1 MSQRIRRGL
10 ATWLTSSCTPIFVLD
25 DRRVILVFNS
35 GCEELTQ
42 WSAAEVIG
50 QTCLFQN
57 DPNPGRVTCLTGA
70 LCPPEGILPGQMLS
84 RPIMIQRKDGTTLER
99 DLYFFLLDSS
109 EEQGM
114 QHVLGIM
121 TERSQPPSPV
131 ADSHLQIGR
140 HTAELYLRY
149 GVDRLVATTPA
160 MQRVAA
166 QIEIA
171 RKHLATIHLYGE
183 KGTGREHVA
192 RLIHYSSPQRAKR
205 FIPIR
210 CETAS
215 HFELTQILQRLA
227 EGSEGDAGTVYLD
240 EISLLPGDLQAVVLA
255 LCEQPGRR
263 WISSSTVKLD
273 AVAEE
278 AFHPALIARLTA
290 LTITLPPLRD
300 RLTDVPLLAQ
310 QLLEECNTP
319 RSQQYNEFT
328 PAVLRLFQQH
338 AWPGNIDELAQVVA
352 KACQRSSS
360 SIVDVEAL
368 PMEFEAQLQSRAI
381 RPLSYLV
388 PLDEQLAQFERACI
402 VEALK
407 DSRGNKSLAAEKLGI
422 PRAKLYRR
430 LEQLGLSTEV
440 ADLDFSHTANLPE
453 SPEQ

>member
-10 ATWLTSSCTPIFVLD
+10 ATWLTSSRTPIFVLD
-25 DRRVILVFNS
+25 DRRVILVFNA

-42 WSAAEVIG
+42 WTAAELIG

-57 DPNPGRVTCLTGA
+57 DPNPDRVSCLTGT
-70 LCPPEGILPGQMLS
+70 LCPPEGLQPGQVLS
-84 RPIMIQRKDGTTLER
+84 RPVMIQRKDGTTLER
-99 DLYFFLLDSS
+99 DLHFFSLDSR
-109 EEQGM
+109 EEQGT
-114 QHVLGIM
+114 QHLLGIM
-121 TERSQPPSPV
+121 TERSQLPPLKV
-131 ADSHLQIGR
+131 DSHLQIGR
-140 HTAELYLRY
+140 HTAELYRRY

-171 RKHLATIHLYGE
+171 RKHLTTVHLYGE
-183 KGTGREHVA
+183 KGTGREHAA

-227 EGSEGDAGTVYLD
+227 EGIEGDVGTVYLD
-240 EISLLPGDLQAVVLA
+240 EITLLPGDLQSVVLA
-255 LCEQPGRR
+255 LCEQSGRR

-273 AVAEE
+273 EVAEE
-278 AFHPALIARLTA
+278 AFHPILIARLTA
-290 LTITLPPLRD
+290 LTIAIPPLRD
-300 RLTDVPLLAQ
+300 RLTDIPLLAQ
-310 QLLEECNTP
+310 QLLEECNTA
-319 RSQQYNEFT
+319 RSRQYHEFT

-338 AWPGNIDELAQVVA
+338 AWPGNVDELAQVIA
-352 KACQRSSS
+352 KACERSASAV
-360 SIVDVEAL
+360 VDVEAL
-368 PMEFEAQLQSRAI
+368 PMEFEAHLQSRAI

-430 LEQLGLSTEV
+430 LEQLGLSTE
-440 ADLDFSHTANLPE
+440 ATDPDFSAAAHFPE
-453 SPEQ
+453 TPEL